1 MLSWFGGLGLGLV
14 WGWLIV
20 LIMGRG
26 SSVQCSVV
34 KFLSVATATIVLF
47 LHQFFQACLLSALF
61 FMGGAIGAVILH
73 FKWLSFV
80 GQTKY

>member
-1 MLSWFGGLGLGLV
+1 MLSWLGGIGLGLV
-14 WGWLIV
+14 WGWLII

-26 SSVQCSVV
+26 SSVQSSLV
-34 KFLSVATATIVLF
+34 KFLSVATATIVL
-47 LHQFFQACLLSALF
+47 LLQQFFQGNWQSALF
-61 FMGGAIGAVILH
+61 FTGGAIGAGVIH